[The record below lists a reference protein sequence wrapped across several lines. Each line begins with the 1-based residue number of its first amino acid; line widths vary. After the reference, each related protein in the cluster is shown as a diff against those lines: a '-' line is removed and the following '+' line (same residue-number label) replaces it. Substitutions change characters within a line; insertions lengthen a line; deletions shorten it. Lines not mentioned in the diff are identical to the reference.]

1 MLVAHNQ
8 NNQRC
13 VAWETEK
20 DEAPF
25 HCPECQGEAIIKK
38 GLVKEHHFAHK
49 PPVNCAYG
57 ASESQLHLRAKREIY
72 NALVNN
78 PKCFKCEIER
88 RLEGVRPDISL
99 YIGKTPVAI
108 EVQCDTL
115 DLYDIIRRT
124 KRYNELG
131 IYLLW
136 LVPHSAPETIWRE
149 KDFAF
154 VHRIKEWEKFIHGM
168 YFGKLYHWQ
177 AGRSV
182 LPYHFKPFEIYVE
195 EKEWH
200 GEYGEVQ
207 YGGGYSKTAK
217 TLKTP
222 VPGDSILDIVE
233 DFKASKRAS
242 FQTDNYTIP
251 ACKLWMEN

>member
-8 NNQRC
+8 DNQRC

-20 DEAPF
+20 ADAPF
-25 HCPECQGEAIIKK
+25 YCPECQRDVILKK
-38 GLVKEHHFAHK
+38 GLVKEHHYAHK

-57 ASESQLHLRAKREIY
+57 ATESQLHLRAKREIY
-72 NALVNN
+72 NALVAN
-78 PKCFKCEIER
+78 PKCSKCEIER

-115 DLYDIIRRT
+115 ALYDIIRRT

-136 LVPHSAPETIWRE
+136 LIPHSAPSTIWRE
-149 KDFAF
+149 KDYAY

-168 YFGKLYHWQ
+168 YFGKLHYWQ
-177 AGRSV
+177 GGTSV

-195 EKEWH
+195 ESEWH
-200 GEYGEVQ
+200 GEYGDVQ
-207 YGGGYSKTAK
+207 YGGGYNKTAK
-217 TLKTP
+217 SLRTP
-222 VPGDSILDIVE
+222 VPGNDLDMVD
-233 DFKASKRAS
+233 DFKPASRRDFK
-242 FQTDNYTIP
+242 TDNYTIP
-251 ACKLWMEN
+251 ACKLWAE